1 MALFVSGLAIAPT
14 MITTMALIEA
24 HVPHAK
30 LTEGMTWISTGLAV
44 GIAVGS
50 SVTGWVVD
58 TAGAQT
64 GYVVSVSAGVAA
76 AAVAFAGY
84 RRLTRPAQGRCQ
96 QSMGTATAGQS
107 SKERTAWHNW
117 AGNITATPAR
127 TVTPASV
134 GELQET
140 VRRAA
145 EDGLRVKAVGTGHS
159 FTAAAAT
166 DGVLVRPQALAGI
179 RSIDRAAGTV
189 TVAAGTVLKDLNQ
202 ALAAAGL
209 SLTNM
214 GDIMEQTVS
223 GATSTGTHGTGRDS
237 ASIAAQIR
245 GLELV
250 TADGRLLTCSE
261 KENPEVFAAARLGI
275 GALGIVTAITFAVEP
290 IFFLTAREEPMGFD
304 RVTAEFEEHF
314 AENEHFEFYW
324 FPHTGNC
331 NTKRNNRSQGPAA
344 PPGPVSAWIEDEL
357 LSNGLFQAVNSLGR
371 AVPATIPS
379 IARVASRALS
389 ARTYTDIPYKVFT
402 SPAGCASW
410 RWSTPSRAGR
420 SSRRCGSCGRW
431 STARGCGSA
440 SPWRCGRPRRTTSR
454 CRRPPGATRRTSRC
468 TCTRTPRTAPTSP
481 RPRPSSP
488 RTAAVRTGARCTRGT
503 PGTSRRPTR
512 VSASSSR
519 CATAWTPTGSS
530 ATTTCGASWGT
541 ESVRCQGTFC
551 RAAGCEA
558 FGPVVGA
565 GGVGGGDALGV
576 SFDGEAPGV
585 GSVEAS
591 GFPEPEGLGPGLGLR
606 PPDEDEG
613 LGDVPGP
620 GVRPPLSSPF
630 FSSAPGSWWGGVGR
644 SWPTLRVPPEK
655 SVPPPSLT
663 EVPAM
668 AS

>member
-1 MALFVSGLAIAPT
+1 
-14 MITTMALIEA
+14 
-24 HVPHAK
+24 
-30 LTEGMTWISTGLAV
+30 
-44 GIAVGS
+44 
-50 SVTGWVVD
+50 
-58 TAGAQT
+58 
-64 GYVVSVSAGVAA
+64 
-76 AAVAFAGY
+76 
-84 RRLTRPAQGRCQ
+84 
-96 QSMGTATAGQS
+96 MGTATARQRS
-107 SKERTAWHNW
+107 TERTAWHNW

-145 EDGLRVKAVGTGHS
+145 TEGLRVKAVGTGHS

-166 DGVLVRPQALAGI
+166 DGVLIRPQALAGI

-189 TVAAGTVLKDLNQ
+189 TVAAGTVLKDLNV
-202 ALAAAGL
+202 ALAREGL

-290 IFFLTAREEPMGFD
+290 LFFLTAREEPMGFD

-402 SPAGCASW
+402 SPRRVRFVEMEYALPREQVVEAL
-410 RWSTPSRAGR
+410 RELRAMVDR
-420 SSRRCGSCGRW
+420 SGLRISF
-431 STARGCGSA
+431 
-440 SPWRCGRPRRTTSR
+440 PVEV
-454 CRRPPGATRRTSRC
+454 
-468 TCTRTPRTAPTSP
+468 RTAPADDITLSTASGRETAYIAVHMYKSTP
-481 RPRPSSP
+481 YQAYF
-488 RTAAVRTGARCTRGT
+488 TAAERIFTAHGGRPHWGKVHTRDAAYFAEVYPRFGEFT
-503 PGTSRRPTR
+503 ALRDRLDPDRVFGNDYLRR
-512 VSASSSR
+512 V
-519 CATAWTPTGSS
+519 
-530 ATTTCGASWGT
+530 
-541 ESVRCQGTFC
+541 
-551 RAAGCEA
+551 
-558 FGPVVGA
+558 
-565 GGVGGGDALGV
+565 
-576 SFDGEAPGV
+576 
-585 GSVEAS
+585 
-591 GFPEPEGLGPGLGLR
+591 
-606 PPDEDEG
+606 
-613 LGDVPGP
+613 LGD
-620 GVRPPLSSPF
+620 
-630 FSSAPGSWWGGVGR
+630 
-644 SWPTLRVPPEK
+644 
-655 SVPPPSLT
+655 
-663 EVPAM
+663 
-668 AS
+668 